1 MTILVTAGSKHG
13 ATAEIAQR
21 IGSVIEGRGIAVDV
35 KAPGAIESVDG
46 YSGFVIGSA
55 VYAGHWTKDV
65 MGFIDRFGT
74 ALGRRPVWL
83 FSSGPI
89 GDPPKPDEEPVDVA
103 EITIETIAREH
114 RVFAGCLDK
123 SKLSFGERAVVTAF
137 RAPYGDFRDWGAI
150 ESWAGTIAD
159 EVTAGG

>member
-13 ATAEIAQR
+13 ATAEMAQR
-21 IGSVIEGRGIAVDV
+21 IGSVIAGRGIEVDV
-35 KAPGAIESVDG
+35 RSPAAIDSVDG
-46 YSGFVIGSA
+46 YNGFVIGSA

-65 MGFIDRFGT
+65 MGFIDRFGS
-74 ALGRRPVWL
+74 ALGSRPVWL

-103 EITIETIAREH
+103 EITIETMARQH

-123 SKLSFGERAVVTAF
+123 AKLSFGERAIVTAF
-137 RAPYGDFRDWGAI
+137 RAPYGDFRDWAAI
-150 ESWAGTIAD
+150 EAW
-159 EVTAGG
+159 GGRRSPTR